1 MTKRRH
7 RACDEEFCACT
18 HADVRARHLV
28 IAELS
33 LPPRRSISSI
43 VAFSGATSLAT
54 RVIFLVTRFRANER
68 RSRDAFPP
76 VSARASGPTQPRD
89 PSQRDIASRRRSTRA
104 RHPVGPGSSRA
115 RPCSPRRRS
124 IVATRDPIAQ
134 SEKGRK
140 YPREISRWANRP
152 SKRRFGF
159 VFFWFGVGLPNNGR
173 GHLTKRAP
181 RISDLRVR
189 VSSSSFHR
197 TPIARTQGLPPPPP

>member
-1 MTKRRH
+1 MRGEEYLARALVSRVSSNIVRVVNPPASTSRHDDGRRAQL
-7 RACDEEFCACT
+7 RVSSF
-18 HADVRARHLV
+18 
-28 IAELS
+28 
-33 LPPRRSISSI
+33 RS
-43 VAFSGATSLAT
+43 
-54 RVIFLVTRFRANER
+54 RFRANER
-68 RSRDAFPP
+68 DRATLFRRFPR
-76 VSARASGPTQPRD
+76 RASGPTQPRD

-104 RHPVGPGSSRA
+104 RPPVGPGSSRA